1 MIVLHANNEQYN
13 KLNGYKNEFVALEF
27 AKDGLDRWIIGT
39 QVLEDENL
47 KEIHDQL
54 KKLEQVEFIP
64 NEENE

>member
-27 AKDGLDRWIIGT
+27 AKDGLERWIIGI
-39 QVLEDENL
+39 QVLEDQNL

-54 KKLEQVEFIP
+54 KELEQVEFIP
-64 NEENE
+64 IKEDE

>member
-27 AKDGLDRWIIGT
+27 AKDGLDRWIIGI

-54 KKLEQVEFIP
+54 KELEQVEFIP
-64 NEENE
+64 IKEDE